1 VFVTHTHSKGSTYK
15 EPGTY
20 VEVVHPPIT
29 YDGEI
34 YPELKDRRMNKFLL
48 GVVRN
53 WEALSDYEK
62 ISLLRIPN
70 FDTNFDKEFLENVR
84 LIRLRIK
91 EGKSLYNDKR
101 SRYTML
107 SNKDLKSKGFDVPEQ
122 KLLCRMFHFYL
133 GELQLNTNK
142 GIPRKLLS
150 LDQKRILKE
159 FHFYE
164 LYNIDFE
171 PRKNQTLQPNLNL
184 FANDIIVNNG
194 IVEKFGMNRIRQSYF
209 QEKKRT

>member
-1 VFVTHTHSKGSTYK
+1 MMSKF
-15 EPGTY
+15 
-20 VEVVHPPIT
+20 I
-29 YDGEI
+29 
-34 YPELKDRRMNKFLL
+34 NA
-48 GVVRN
+48 VVRN
-53 WEALSDYEK
+53 WKKLSDYEK
-62 ISLLRIPN
+62 ICLLRIPN
-70 FDTNFDKEFLENVR
+70 FDTNFDPEFLENVR
-84 LIRLRIK
+84 LIRLWIK
-91 EGKSLYNDKR
+91 KGKSLYIDER
-101 SRYTML
+101 TRYIML
-107 SNKDLKSKGFDVPEQ
+107 TKKEMRERGLIDTEEIM
-122 KLLCRMFHFYL
+122 LCRMFHFYL